1 MTKPSGVFSTKGTYY
16 ENNERCRW
24 KFEVAQGKVRECYNC
39 CFNPK
44 ITSFITLLGE
54 FLPYQINA

>member
-24 KFEVAQGKVRECYNC
+24 KFEVAQGKVRECYN
-39 CFNPK
+39 K